1 MADRWPPASPHKPV
15 RQNTNRPSNPG
26 SSPNVGNASGIR
38 TALPEHPTTNLPPAQ
53 VEHDPPTTCDSLQD
67 DQRISSRHHWPNT
80 SKRSIVGATLPAR
93 MEVQRS
99 VLFLRCRGTPS
110 GGGPVSRGR
119 GGDRVHPSGSGPV
132 PTSGGC
138 SISHRRGAAY
148 AFARPAAAPWVP
160 VRGRPRGPLCGVGS
174 VYPRPVTVNIWEGVS
189 HAMYQSPFA
198 SPLRCMHASMFT
210 AFADAS

>member
-1 MADRWPPASPHKPV
+1 M
-15 RQNTNRPSNPG
+15 
-26 SSPNVGNASGIR
+26 
-38 TALPEHPTTNLPPAQ
+38 
-53 VEHDPPTTCDSLQD
+53 
-67 DQRISSRHHWPNT
+67 
-80 SKRSIVGATLPAR
+80 
-93 MEVQRS
+93 
-99 VLFLRCRGTPS
+99 
-110 GGGPVSRGR
+110 SRGR

-160 VRGRPRGPLCGVGS
+160 LRGRPRGLLCGVGS

-210 AFADAS
+210 AFADASKSQWPTCMSPPRIGMTTFLSLQIYHTSENMRLYTGSATYRRDGYSTRERCGISHTSDGGITMPRQRVGFTAASSNTMSTLGPVSHLISAGRTQSWGE